1 MLKNHKNIQIQNFFA
16 GKNDIFD
23 VDRGWYNVSI
33 MEHYVVAY
41 SDLPVDGRV

>member
-1 MLKNHKNIQIQNFFA
+1 MLKCDKNMQIQNFFV

-33 MEHYVVAY
+33 MEYYVVAY
-41 SDLPVDGRV
+41 SDLPVNGRV